1 MVNTNYSSWLY
12 GSYVGTEEEP
22 DTTFADRNAFIN
34 QFGSAMV
41 GTVTRYMDDDL
52 TEWMSP
58 ADYAS
63 LSDNQRTLLENNP
76 ALAVVARLSEEN
88 NWNAIQTNQA
98 IFSIG
103 GDELYKTGVAYN
115 TNVNLNTGVGSG
127 LSTQERVNNA
137 LADMNDAAKS
147 PGLNISDATM
157 ESLARESV
165 DNNYNSAQLLDKM
178 FEQADSSDLLPG
190 DIQGNAF
197 MLLGTGNRYGVS
209 LTLEQATEFA
219 TNVAKGEMTE
229 AGIIAELA
237 NMGKES
243 NPDLAN
249 VINAGVSVNDYNTRV
264 NEIESMISVLGG
276 NLSSEAISNIALNSL
291 SSEFDTNQLTQ
302 AVTTAI
308 GSDFGAGDILGTA
321 QGILRVAE
329 SNSVMMDMTTATDL
343 AVKFINGEISE
354 VGINSQITS
363 LGIQQNPE
371 YQTLYE
377 LGYNVDAFESMKTE
391 ISTSA
396 SAYGLSFDDATLTNM
411 ATTALRNN
419 YNETQIAQ
427 SILEQATPE
436 NVSDSGSLTAD
447 ANNIKALANNYLY
460 TVSDE
465 SALRY
470 AIDIAAG
477 KSTVEG
483 LTSTFANSSAARYE
497 FLRPTF
503 DAGLTARDYFGSQI
517 EALASTLEVDA
528 NSFSFGD
535 ADFVDY
541 LIDESGD
548 APKARTTRET
558 LKRARGSSAWLGT
571 DNARGTLSSVTKMLS
586 DVFGR
591 SGI

>member
-1 MVNTNYSSWLY
+1 MANTNYSSWLY

-88 NWNAIQTNQA
+88 NWNSIQTNQA

-147 PGLNISDATM
+147 LGLNISDATM

-197 MLLGTGNRYGVS
+197 MLLGSGNRYGVS

-229 AGIIAELA
+229 AGVIAELA
-237 NMGKES
+237 NMGKQS

-308 GSDFGAGDILGTA
+308 GSDFGTGDILGTA

-329 SNSVMMDMTTATDL
+329 SNSVTMDMTTATDL

-391 ISTSA
+391 IGTSA

-535 ADFVDY
+535 PDFVDY